1 MNPLEKK
8 SDQTKPENQPT
19 TNCEILR
26 VNFWKHVN
34 TVILV
39 TGLAAVKIKSQWFWI
54 LILWFLIWIFF
65 SLQDYFPLWK
75 SYWFKQRASDWC
87 SRWLHPQHRGRLNC
101 SFLANKNFKTHVKSS
116 MLIANFVHWT
126 DFFNSRKYHSFI
138 FKFLFCYEF
147 KHNILSSPAS
157 QKAIQSQNEELKA
170 TISIWQ
176 FLVPLQT
183 EQKLFFFFFFNRSYS
198 FPGIFV
204 PTC

>member
-1 MNPLEKK
+1 M
-8 SDQTKPENQPT
+8 SNQV
-19 TNCEILR
+19 CL
-26 VNFWKHVN
+26 
-34 TVILV
+34 L
-39 TGLAAVKIKSQWFWI
+39 
-54 LILWFLIWIFF
+54 LILFTEQI
-65 SLQDYFPLWK
+65 
-75 SYWFKQRASDWC
+75 
-87 SRWLHPQHRGRLNC
+87 
-101 SFLANKNFKTHVKSS
+101 
-116 MLIANFVHWT
+116 
-126 DFFNSRKYHSFI
+126 FFNSRKYHSFI

-147 KHNILSSPAS
+147 KHNILSSSAS